1 MEEIKQRKADPK
13 TENKIKLI
21 LNLLSADNFEKKLN
35 QLREILFPNFKTRD
49 ECFNEDIEYNKE
61 EHQLQDEKLS
71 EETLEFV
78 VTNIFKKAQDEKL
91 FCILNGQLCE
101 RLVQLELQL
110 RDYKVLIK
118 NMKFSKFRQ
127 NLLKECQ
134 DCFREFF
141 KEKQFDSQAASENMN
156 KDELK

>member
-1 MEEIKQRKADPK
+1 MLALAEVAKKKMEEIKQRKADPK

-101 RLVQLELQL
+101 RLV
-110 RDYKVLIK
+110 
-118 NMKFSKFRQ
+118 
-127 NLLKECQ
+127 
-134 DCFREFF
+134 
-141 KEKQFDSQAASENMN
+141 
-156 KDELK
+156 